1 MRPPSNVEF
10 VFCYFKS
17 GSASFFFH
25 LLDGPSEE
33 GVHSIKGGRTILGR
47 IFAYQERTGASLK
60 EIQEM
65 PYIQFVLSMADAP
78 GVDYDAKKD
87 KEKTSDTINPG
98 TQDEQLSALAGFLG

>member
-1 MRPPSNVEF
+1 
-10 VFCYFKS
+10 
-17 GSASFFFH
+17 
-25 LLDGPSEE
+25 
-33 GVHSIKGGRTILGR
+33 
-47 IFAYQERTGASLK
+47 
-60 EIQEM
+60 M